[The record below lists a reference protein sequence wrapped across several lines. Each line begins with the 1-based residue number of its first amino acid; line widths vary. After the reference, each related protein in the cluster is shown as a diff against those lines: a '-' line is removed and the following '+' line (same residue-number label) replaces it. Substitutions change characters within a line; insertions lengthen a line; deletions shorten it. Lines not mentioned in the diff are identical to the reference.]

1 MRNVG
6 IVATLALAAIACSPT
21 PPASTP
27 SPSGSTGQAVAAA
40 PAGAQTPAA
49 PGGPGGPPRRR
60 EPPNPMRQDTVR
72 RAMVDSLMR
81 TIAGRENEP
90 AGTVFKNVTLSKAM
104 PAGEFLKMM
113 DTQYGRGLGW
123 TCNNCHVV
131 TNFSDD
137 SRKNKRIAKQMQE
150 MQDHLNTVRLTSI
163 KELDAEYDKVSCVMC
178 HRGANEPKGAMPVP
192 QPVGTSGK

>member
-1 MRNVG
+1 MRTVG
-6 IVATLALAAIACSPT
+6 IVATLVLAAIACTPT
-21 PPASTP
+21 PPGSTP
-27 SPSGSTGQAVAAA
+27 APSGSGAAVAAA
-40 PAGAQTPAA
+40 PAAPAQAGPGG

-60 EPPNPMRQDTVR
+60 EPPNPMRQDTLR
-72 RAMVDSLMR
+72 RAMVDSLLR
-81 TIAGRENEP
+81 TIAGRENEA
-90 AGTVFKNVTLSKAM
+90 AGSVFKNVTLNKAM
-104 PAGEFLKMM
+104 PAGEFLRMM

-150 MQDHLNTVRLTSI
+150 MQDHLNLVRLTSI

-178 HRGANEPKGAMPVP
+178 HHGTNEPKNTMAVP
-192 QPVGTSGK
+192 QPAGR